1 MTGSSRLPA
10 RSVLI
15 VEDEWVAATL
25 IASSVRKLG
34 CRVVGPAASVVHAIA
49 LLYGDAPD
57 AALLDVT
64 LGMETSY
71 LIADALSECGI
82 PFAFVTA
89 TPRDELPARFAGREV
104 LPKPASPWALDQ
116 LVGDLVGL
124 RPRDGSNGGSPGATP
139 SAMAAAAI
147 KASDRTGTIAAAA

>member
-15 VEDEWVAATL
+15 VEAEWAAATL
-25 IASSVRKLG
+25 IANSVRKPG

-49 LLYGDAPD
+49 LLYGEAPD

-64 LGMETSY
+64 LGMESSY

-89 TPRDELPARFAGREV
+89 TPRDALPARFAGREV
-104 LPKPASPWALDQ
+104 LPKPFSPWALDQ
-116 LVGDLVGL
+116 LVRDLVGA
-124 RPRDGSNGGSPGATP
+124 RPGDGLNGGSPGATP
-139 SAMAAAAI
+139 SAMAVAAI